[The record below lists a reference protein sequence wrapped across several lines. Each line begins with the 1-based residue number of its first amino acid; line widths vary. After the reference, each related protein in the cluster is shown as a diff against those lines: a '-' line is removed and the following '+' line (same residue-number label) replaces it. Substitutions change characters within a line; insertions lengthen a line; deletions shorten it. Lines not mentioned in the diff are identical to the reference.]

1 MEKVT
6 NWYEP
11 VPYADIK
18 NIIRDRV
25 TAMAREYIS
34 IGFFLRKVRDNEMYL
49 EDGYKDIHD
58 FAMNEFGMSKS
69 TVNHCIRINEQFSI
83 GGNSPDIEERCKD
96 FSKSQLQEMLYIPE
110 DKREDVTPGMTVKE
124 IRSLK
129 EDALD
134 VEPKV
139 VGGQIPG
146 QMNVYDYPDVVPE
159 QQGPEI
165 RKPSPEEEM
174 ILDAFA
180 KQLIRDEK
188 AYFRA
193 DYAARVLNVITAEE
207 QLKDYLGAYNRCW
220 YFWSGEEEYHINLF
234 DDYVQL
240 WLNKPNGHIGNFEWF
255 YLMAAVQSMWN
266 VVAMEEAEIVV
277 QARKDMLVFLTEAV
291 IEKYDLE
298 YEGLDD
304 FNSNVRDTLFAKMIK
319 FTYAS
324 TEWAAEFYSDISI
337 TSVLTGEEIE
347 VRYTWEEL
355 FEELERQG
363 EIGEAYAAEQILE
376 EGEADDEQQDQEENE
391 GQQVTAQL
399 LLEKEKGKLNQYLD
413 VYKDAA
419 SLPAFIEE
427 QKIIVAALAGMA
439 CDLEAAE
446 EQPDP
451 EQMELPDMKNNEQR
465 KAFLE
470 NYRSWSVWFRVPN
483 AQETYYRFDL
493 LNGDS
498 IVIREWLCESWRGEE
513 RCWTY
518 EYLLKPGYKYLDNC
532 RTNRTA
538 LIDYLRGLRRV

>member
-1 MEKVT
+1 MENVT
-6 NWYEP
+6 NWYDA

-25 TAMAREYIS
+25 TAMAREYIG

-83 GGNSPDIEERCKD
+83 DGNSPGIDERYKD

-110 DKREDVTPGMTVKE
+110 DKREDVTPDMTVKE
-124 IRSLK
+124 IRSMK
-129 EDALD
+129 EVPLD
-134 VEPKV
+134 VEPEV
-139 VGGQIPG
+139 VDEQIPG
-146 QMNVYDYPDVVPE
+146 QMNVYDYPDIVPE

-165 RKPSPEEEM
+165 RKPSPEEKE
-174 ILDAFA
+174 ILNTFA
-180 KQLIRDEK
+180 RKLIEDKK
-188 AYFRA
+188 AYFRK

-207 QLKDYLGAYNRCW
+207 QLKDNLGTYNRCW
-220 YFWSGEEEYHINLF
+220 YFWNGEEECHINLF
-234 DDYVQL
+234 DDYIQL
-240 WLNKPNGHIGNFEWF
+240 WGRSGCIGNFEWF

-266 VVAMEEAEIVV
+266 VVAMENAERTV

-291 IEKYDLE
+291 IEKCDLK
-298 YEGLDD
+298 YEGLGD

-319 FTYAS
+319 FTYAN
-324 TEWAAEFYSDISI
+324 TEWIAEFYSDISL
-337 TSVLTGEEIE
+337 TNALTGEEIE

-363 EIGEAYAAEQILE
+363 EIGEAYAAEQVLE

-427 QKIIVAALAGMA
+427 QKIIVAALAGMV

-446 EQPDP
+446 EPDP
-451 EQMELPDMKNNEQR
+451 EPMELPDMKNNEQR

-470 NYRSWSVWFRVPN
+470 NYRSWPVWFRVPN
-483 AQETYYRFDL
+483 AQEVYYRFDL
-493 LNGDS
+493 QNGDS
-498 IVIREWLCESWRGEE
+498 IVIREWMYESWKWKETHS
-513 RCWTY
+513 TY

-538 LIDYLRGLRRV
+538 LIDYLRGLRKV

>member
-1 MEKVT
+1 MENVT
-6 NWYEP
+6 NWYDT

-25 TAMAREYIS
+25 TAMAREYIG

-83 GGNSPDIEERCKD
+83 DGNSPGIDERYKD

-110 DKREDVTPGMTVKE
+110 DKREDVTPDMTVKE
-124 IRSLK
+124 IRSMK
-129 EDALD
+129 EVPLD
-134 VEPKV
+134 VEPEV
-139 VGGQIPG
+139 VDEQIPG
-146 QMNVYDYPDVVPE
+146 QMNVYDYPDIVPE

-165 RKPSPEEEM
+165 RKPSPEEKE
-174 ILDAFA
+174 ILNTFA
-180 KQLIRDEK
+180 RKLIEDKK
-188 AYFRA
+188 AYFRK

-207 QLKDYLGAYNRCW
+207 QLKDNLGTYNRCW
-220 YFWSGEEEYHINLF
+220 YFWNGEEECHINLF
-234 DDYVQL
+234 DDYIQL
-240 WLNKPNGHIGNFEWF
+240 WGRSGCIGNFEWF

-266 VVAMEEAEIVV
+266 VVAMENAERTV

-291 IEKYDLE
+291 IEKCDLK
-298 YEGLDD
+298 YEGLGD

-319 FTYAS
+319 FTYAN
-324 TEWAAEFYSDISI
+324 TEWIAEFYSDISL
-337 TSVLTGEEIE
+337 TNALTGEEIE

-363 EIGEAYAAEQILE
+363 EIGEAYAAEQVLE

-427 QKIIVAALAGMA
+427 QKIIVAALAGMV
-439 CDLEAAE
+439 CDLETE
-446 EQPDP
+446 EGP
-451 EQMELPDMKNNEQR
+451 EQEQTELPDMKNNEQR

-470 NYRSWSVWFRVPN
+470 NYRSWPVWFRVPN
-483 AQETYYRFDL
+483 AQEVYYRFDL
-493 LNGDS
+493 QNGDS
-498 IVIREWLCESWRGEE
+498 IVIREWMYESWKWKETHS
-513 RCWTY
+513 TY

-538 LIDYLRGLRRV
+538 LIDYLRGLRKV

>member
-1 MEKVT
+1 MENVT
-6 NWYEP
+6 NWYDA

-18 NIIRDRV
+18 NIIRDGV
-25 TAMAREYIS
+25 TVMAREYIG

-49 EDGYKDIHD
+49 EDGYKDVHD

-83 GGNSPDIEERCKD
+83 SGNSPDIDERYKD
-96 FSKSQLQEMLYIPE
+96 FSKSQLQEMLYISS
-110 DKREDVTPGMTVKE
+110 DKREDVTPDMTVKE
-124 IRSLK
+124 IRSMK
-129 EDALD
+129 EEPLD
-134 VEPKV
+134 VEPEV
-139 VGGQIPG
+139 VDEQIPG
-146 QMNVYDYPDVVPE
+146 QMNIYDYPDVVPE

-165 RKPSPEEEM
+165 RKPSPEEKM

-193 DYAARVLNVITAEE
+193 DFAARVLNVITAEE

-240 WLNKPNGHIGNFEWF
+240 WLDHPVGCIGNFEWF

-266 VVAMEEAEIVV
+266 VVAMEDAERNV
-277 QARKDMLVFLTEAV
+277 QIRKD
-291 IEKYDLE
+291 
-298 YEGLDD
+298 
-304 FNSNVRDTLFAKMIK
+304 
-319 FTYAS
+319 
-324 TEWAAEFYSDISI
+324 
-337 TSVLTGEEIE
+337 TGE
-347 VRYTWEEL
+347 
-355 FEELERQG
+355 
-363 EIGEAYAAEQILE
+363 ADAAEQVLE
-376 EGEADDEQQDQEENE
+376 EDEADDEQQDPEENE
-391 GQQVTAQL
+391 GQQVTVQL

-413 VYKDAA
+413 AYKDEK

-427 QKIIVAALAGMA
+427 QKIIVAALAGMV

-446 EQPDP
+446 EPDP
-451 EQMELPDMKNNEQR
+451 EPMELPDMKNNEQR

-470 NYRSWSVWFRVPN
+470 NYQSWPVWFRVPN

-493 LNGDS
+493 QNGDS
-498 IVIREWLCESWRGEE
+498 IVIREWMYDSWKWKGV
-513 RCWTY
+513 CSTY
-518 EYLLKPGYKYLDNC
+518 ENLLKPGYKYLENC

-538 LIDYLRGLRRV
+538 LIDYLRGLRKG

>member
-1 MEKVT
+1 MENVT
-6 NWYEP
+6 NWYDA

-25 TAMAREYIS
+25 TAMAREYIG

-83 GGNSPDIEERCKD
+83 DGNSPGIDERYKD

-110 DKREDVTPGMTVKE
+110 DKREDVTPDMTVKE
-124 IRSLK
+124 IRSMK
-129 EDALD
+129 EVPLD
-134 VEPKV
+134 VEPEV
-139 VGGQIPG
+139 VDEQIPG
-146 QMNVYDYPDVVPE
+146 QMNVYDYPDIVPE

-165 RKPSPEEEM
+165 RKPSPEEKE
-174 ILDAFA
+174 ILNTFA
-180 KQLIRDEK
+180 RKLIEDKK
-188 AYFRA
+188 AYFRK

-207 QLKDYLGAYNRCW
+207 QLKDNLGTYNRCW
-220 YFWSGEEEYHINLF
+220 YFWNGEEECHINLF
-234 DDYVQL
+234 DDYIQL
-240 WLNKPNGHIGNFEWF
+240 WGRSGCIGNFEWF

-266 VVAMEEAEIVV
+266 VVAMENAERTV

-291 IEKYDLE
+291 IEKCDLK
-298 YEGLDD
+298 YECLDD
-304 FNSNVRDTLFAKMIK
+304 FNSNIRDTLFAKMIK
-319 FTYAS
+319 FTYAN
-324 TEWAAEFYSDISI
+324 TEWIAEFYSDISL
-337 TSVLTGEEIE
+337 TNALTGEEIE

-363 EIGEAYAAEQILE
+363 DVGEAYAAEQVFDE
-376 EGEADDEQQDQEENE
+376 DEADDEQQEPEESE
-391 GQQVTAQL
+391 GQQVTVQL

-413 VYKDAA
+413 AYKNEA

-427 QKIIVAALAGMA
+427 QKIIVAALAGMV

-446 EQPDP
+446 EPDP
-451 EQMELPDMKNNEQR
+451 EPMELPDMKNNEQR

-470 NYRSWSVWFRVPN
+470 NYRSWPVWFRVPN
-483 AQETYYRFDL
+483 AQEVYYRFDL
-493 LNGDS
+493 QNGDS
-498 IVIREWLCESWRGEE
+498 IVIREWMYESWKWKETHS
-513 RCWTY
+513 TY

-538 LIDYLRGLRRV
+538 LIDYLRGLRKV

>member
-1 MEKVT
+1 MENVT
-6 NWYEP
+6 NWYDA

-25 TAMAREYIS
+25 TAMAREYIG

-83 GGNSPDIEERCKD
+83 DGNSPGIDERYKD

-110 DKREDVTPGMTVKE
+110 DKREDVTPDMTVKE
-124 IRSLK
+124 IRSMK
-129 EDALD
+129 EVPLD
-134 VEPKV
+134 VEPEV
-139 VGGQIPG
+139 VDEQIPG
-146 QMNVYDYPDVVPE
+146 QMNVYDYPDIVPE

-165 RKPSPEEEM
+165 RKPSPEEKE
-174 ILDAFA
+174 ILNTFA
-180 KQLIRDEK
+180 RKLIEDKK
-188 AYFRA
+188 AYFRK

-207 QLKDYLGAYNRCW
+207 QLKDNLGTYNRCW
-220 YFWSGEEEYHINLF
+220 YFWNGEEECHINLF
-234 DDYVQL
+234 DDYIQL
-240 WLNKPNGHIGNFEWF
+240 WGRSGCIGNFEWF

-266 VVAMEEAEIVV
+266 VVAMENAERTV
-277 QARKDMLVFLTEAV
+277 QARKDMLIFLTEAV
-291 IEKYDLE
+291 IEKCDLK
-298 YEGLDD
+298 YEGLGD

-319 FTYAS
+319 FTYAN
-324 TEWAAEFYSDISI
+324 TEWIAEFYSDISL
-337 TSVLTGEEIE
+337 TNALTGEEIE

-363 EIGEAYAAEQILE
+363 EIGEAYAAEQVLE

-427 QKIIVAALAGMA
+427 QKIIVAALAGMV

-446 EQPDP
+446 EPDP
-451 EQMELPDMKNNEQR
+451 EPMELPDMKNNEQR

-470 NYRSWSVWFRVPN
+470 NYRSWPVWFRVPN
-483 AQETYYRFDL
+483 AQEVYYRFDL
-493 LNGDS
+493 QNGDS
-498 IVIREWLCESWRGEE
+498 IVIREWMYESWKWKETHS
-513 RCWTY
+513 TY

-538 LIDYLRGLRRV
+538 LIDYLRGLRKV

>member
-1 MEKVT
+1 MENVT
-6 NWYEP
+6 NWYDA

-18 NIIRDRV
+18 NLIRDRV
-25 TAMAREYIS
+25 TAMAREYIG

-83 GGNSPDIEERCKD
+83 DGNSPGIDERYKD

-110 DKREDVTPGMTVKE
+110 DKREDVTPDMTVKE
-124 IRSLK
+124 IRSMK
-129 EDALD
+129 EVPLD
-134 VEPKV
+134 VEPEV
-139 VGGQIPG
+139 VDEQIPG

-193 DYAARVLNVITAEE
+193 DFAARVLNVITAEE

-363 EIGEAYAAEQILE
+363 EIGEAYAAEQVLE

-427 QKIIVAALAGMA
+427 QKIIVAALAGMV
-439 CDLEAAE
+439 CDLEAE
-446 EQPDP
+446 EEPDP
-451 EQMELPDMKNNEQR
+451 EPMELPDMKNNEQR

-470 NYRSWSVWFRVPN
+470 NYRSWPVWFRVPN
-483 AQETYYRFDL
+483 AQEIYYRFDL
-493 LNGDS
+493 QNGDS
-498 IVIREWLCESWRGEE
+498 IVIREWMYESWKWKETHS
-513 RCWTY
+513 TY

-538 LIDYLRGLRRV
+538 LIDYLRGLRKV

>member
-1 MEKVT
+1 MENVT
-6 NWYEP
+6 NWYDA

-18 NIIRDRV
+18 NIIRDGV
-25 TAMAREYIS
+25 TVMAREYIG

-49 EDGYKDIHD
+49 EDGYKDVHD

-83 GGNSPDIEERCKD
+83 SGNSPDIDERYKD
-96 FSKSQLQEMLYIPE
+96 FSKSQLQEMLYISS
-110 DKREDVTPGMTVKE
+110 DKREDVTPDMTVKE
-124 IRSLK
+124 IRSMK
-129 EDALD
+129 EEPLD
-134 VEPKV
+134 VEPEV
-139 VGGQIPG
+139 VDEQIPG
-146 QMNVYDYPDVVPE
+146 QMNIYDYPDVVPE

-165 RKPSPEEEM
+165 RKPSPEEKM

-193 DYAARVLNVITAEE
+193 DFAARVLNVITAEE

-240 WLNKPNGHIGNFEWF
+240 WLDHPVGCIGNFEWF

-266 VVAMEEAEIVV
+266 VVAMEDAERNV
-277 QARKDMLVFLTEAV
+277 QIRKD
-291 IEKYDLE
+291 
-298 YEGLDD
+298 
-304 FNSNVRDTLFAKMIK
+304 
-319 FTYAS
+319 
-324 TEWAAEFYSDISI
+324 
-337 TSVLTGEEIE
+337 TGE
-347 VRYTWEEL
+347 
-355 FEELERQG
+355 
-363 EIGEAYAAEQILE
+363 ADAAEQVLE
-376 EGEADDEQQDQEENE
+376 EDEADDEQQDPEENE
-391 GQQVTAQL
+391 GQQVTVQL

-413 VYKDAA
+413 AYKDEK

-427 QKIIVAALAGMA
+427 QKIIVAALAGMV

-446 EQPDP
+446 EPDP
-451 EQMELPDMKNNEQR
+451 EPMELPDMKNNEQR

-470 NYRSWSVWFRVPN
+470 NYQSWPVWFRVPN

-493 LNGDS
+493 QNGDS
-498 IVIREWLCESWRGEE
+498 IVIREWMYDSWKWKGV
-513 RCWTY
+513 CSTY
-518 EYLLKPGYKYLDNC
+518 EYLLKPGYKYLENC

-538 LIDYLRGLRRV
+538 LIDYLRGLRKG

>member
-1 MEKVT
+1 MENVT
-6 NWYEP
+6 NWYDT

-25 TAMAREYIS
+25 TAMAREYIG

-83 GGNSPDIEERCKD
+83 DGNSPGIDERYKD

-110 DKREDVTPGMTVKE
+110 DKREDVTPDMTVKE
-124 IRSLK
+124 IRSMK
-129 EDALD
+129 EVPLD
-134 VEPKV
+134 VEPEV
-139 VGGQIPG
+139 VDEQIPG
-146 QMNVYDYPDVVPE
+146 QMNVYDYPDIVPE

-165 RKPSPEEEM
+165 RKPSPEEKE
-174 ILDAFA
+174 ILNTFA
-180 KQLIRDEK
+180 RKLIEDKK
-188 AYFRA
+188 AYFRK
-193 DYAARVLNVITAEE
+193 DYAARVINVITAEE
-207 QLKDYLGAYNRCW
+207 QLKDNLGTYNRCW
-220 YFWSGEEEYHINLF
+220 YFWNGEEECHINLF
-234 DDYVQL
+234 DDYIQL
-240 WLNKPNGHIGNFEWF
+240 WGRSGCIGNFEWF

-266 VVAMEEAEIVV
+266 VVAMENAERTV

-291 IEKYDLE
+291 IEKCDLK
-298 YEGLDD
+298 YEGLGD

-319 FTYAS
+319 FTYAN
-324 TEWAAEFYSDISI
+324 TEWIAEFYSDISL
-337 TSVLTGEEIE
+337 TNALTGEEIE

-363 EIGEAYAAEQILE
+363 EIGEAYAAEQVLE

-427 QKIIVAALAGMA
+427 QKIIVAALAGMV
-439 CDLEAAE
+439 CDLETE
-446 EQPDP
+446 EGP
-451 EQMELPDMKNNEQR
+451 EQEQTELPDMKNNEQR

-470 NYRSWSVWFRVPN
+470 NYRSWPVWFRVPN
-483 AQETYYRFDL
+483 AQEVYYRFDL
-493 LNGDS
+493 QNGDS
-498 IVIREWLCESWRGEE
+498 IVIREWMYESWKWKETHS
-513 RCWTY
+513 TY

-538 LIDYLRGLRRV
+538 LIDYLRGLRKV

>member
-1 MEKVT
+1 MENVT
-6 NWYEP
+6 NWYDA

-25 TAMAREYIS
+25 TAMAREYIG
-34 IGFFLRKVRDNEMYL
+34 IGFFLRKVRDKEMYL

-83 GGNSPDIEERCKD
+83 DGNSPVIDERYKD

-110 DKREDVTPGMTVKE
+110 DKREDVTPDMTVKE
-124 IRSLK
+124 IRSMK
-129 EDALD
+129 EVTLD
-134 VEPKV
+134 VEPEV
-139 VGGQIPG
+139 VDEQIPG
-146 QMNVYDYPDVVPE
+146 QMNVYDYPDIVPE

-165 RKPSPEEEM
+165 RKPSPEEKE
-174 ILDAFA
+174 ILNTFA
-180 KQLIRDEK
+180 RKLIEDKK
-188 AYFRA
+188 AYFRE

-207 QLKDYLGAYNRCW
+207 QLKDNLGTYNRCW
-220 YFWSGEEEYHINLF
+220 YFWNGEEECHINLF
-234 DDYVQL
+234 DDYIQL
-240 WLNKPNGHIGNFEWF
+240 WGRSGCIGNFKWF

-266 VVAMEEAEIVV
+266 VVAMENAERTV

-319 FTYAS
+319 FTYVS
-324 TEWAAEFYSDISI
+324 TEWIAEFYSDISL
-337 TSVLTGEEIE
+337 TNALTGEEIE

-363 EIGEAYAAEQILE
+363 EIGEAYAVEQVLE
-376 EGEADDEQQDQEENE
+376 EGEADDEQQDQGENE

-427 QKIIVAALAGMA
+427 QKIIVAALAGMV

-446 EQPDP
+446 EPDP
-451 EQMELPDMKNNEQR
+451 EPMELPDMKNNEQR

-470 NYRSWSVWFRVPN
+470 NYRSWPVWFRVLN
-483 AQETYYRFDL
+483 AQEVYYRFDL
-493 LNGDS
+493 QNGDS
-498 IVIREWLCESWRGEE
+498 IVIREWMYESWKWKETHS
-513 RCWTY
+513 TY

-538 LIDYLRGLRRV
+538 LIDYLRGLRKV

>member
-1 MEKVT
+1 MENVT
-6 NWYEP
+6 NWYDA

-25 TAMAREYIS
+25 TAMAREYIG
-34 IGFFLRKVRDNEMYL
+34 IGFFLRKVRDKEMYL

-83 GGNSPDIEERCKD
+83 DGNSPVIDERYKD

-110 DKREDVTPGMTVKE
+110 DKREDVTPDMTVKE
-124 IRSLK
+124 IRSMK
-129 EDALD
+129 EVPLD
-134 VEPKV
+134 VEPEV
-139 VGGQIPG
+139 VDEQIPG
-146 QMNVYDYPDVVPE
+146 QMNVYDYPDIVPE

-165 RKPSPEEEM
+165 RKPSPEEKE
-174 ILDAFA
+174 ILNTFSR
-180 KQLIRDEK
+180 KLIEDKK
-188 AYFRA
+188 AYFRE

-207 QLKDYLGAYNRCW
+207 QLNDNLGTYNRCW
-220 YFWSGEEEYHINLF
+220 YFCNGEEECHINLF
-234 DDYVQL
+234 DDYIQL
-240 WLNKPNGHIGNFEWF
+240 WGRSGCIGNFEWF

-266 VVAMEEAEIVV
+266 VVAMENAERTV

-298 YEGLDD
+298 YEGLDN
-304 FNSNVRDTLFAKMIK
+304 FNDYVREMLFANTVK
-319 FTYAS
+319 FSYAN
-324 TEWAAEFYSDISI
+324 TEWIAEFYSDISI
-337 TSVLTGEEIE
+337 INALTGEEIE

-363 EIGEAYAAEQILE
+363 EIGEAYAAEQVFD
-376 EGEADDEQQDQEENE
+376 EGEADDEQQEPEKSE
-391 GQQVTAQL
+391 GQQVTVQL
-399 LLEKEKGKLNQYLD
+399 LLEKEKGKLNQYLNA
-413 VYKDAA
+413 YKDEA

-427 QKIIVAALAGMA
+427 QKIIVAALAGMV

-446 EQPDP
+446 EPDP
-451 EQMELPDMKNNEQR
+451 EPMELPDMKNSEQR

-470 NYRSWSVWFRVPN
+470 NYRSWPVWFRVPN
-483 AQETYYRFDL
+483 AQEVYYRFDL
-493 LNGDS
+493 QNGDS
-498 IVIREWLCESWRGEE
+498 IVIREWMYESWKWKETHS
-513 RCWTY
+513 TY

-538 LIDYLRGLRRV
+538 LIDYLRGLRKV

>member
-1 MEKVT
+1 MENVT
-6 NWYEP
+6 NWYDT

-25 TAMAREYIS
+25 TAMAREYIG

-83 GGNSPDIEERCKD
+83 DGNSPGIDERYKD

-110 DKREDVTPGMTVKE
+110 DKREDVTPDMTVKE
-124 IRSLK
+124 IRSMK
-129 EDALD
+129 EVPLD
-134 VEPKV
+134 VEPEV
-139 VGGQIPG
+139 VDEQIPG
-146 QMNVYDYPDVVPE
+146 QMNVYDYPDIVPE

-165 RKPSPEEEM
+165 RKPSPEEKE
-174 ILDAFA
+174 ILNTFA
-180 KQLIRDEK
+180 RKLIEDKK
-188 AYFRA
+188 AYFRK

-207 QLKDYLGAYNRCW
+207 QLKDNLGTYNRCW
-220 YFWSGEEEYHINLF
+220 YFWNGEEECHINLF
-234 DDYVQL
+234 DDYIQL
-240 WLNKPNGHIGNFEWF
+240 WGRSGCIGNFEWF

-266 VVAMEEAEIVV
+266 VVAMENAERTVR
-277 QARKDMLVFLTEAV
+277 ARKDMLVFLTEAV
-291 IEKYDLE
+291 IEKCDLK

-319 FTYAS
+319 FTYAN
-324 TEWAAEFYSDISI
+324 TEWIAEFYSDISI
-337 TSVLTGEEIE
+337 TNALTGKEIRI
-347 VRYTWEEL
+347 RYTWEDL
-355 FEELERQG
+355 FSELERQG
-363 EIGEAYAAEQILE
+363 DVGEAYAAEQVFDE
-376 EGEADDEQQDQEENE
+376 DEADDEQQEPEESE
-391 GQQVTAQL
+391 GQQVTVQL

-413 VYKDAA
+413 AYKNEA

-427 QKIIVAALAGMA
+427 QKIIVAALAGMV

-446 EQPDP
+446 EPDP
-451 EQMELPDMKNNEQR
+451 EPMELPDMKNNEQR

-470 NYRSWSVWFRVPN
+470 NYRSWPVWFRVPN
-483 AQETYYRFDL
+483 AQEVYYRFDL
-493 LNGDS
+493 QNGDS
-498 IVIREWLCESWRGEE
+498 IVIREWMYESWKWKETHS
-513 RCWTY
+513 TY

-538 LIDYLRGLRRV
+538 LIDYLRGLRKV

>member
-1 MEKVT
+1 MENVT
-6 NWYEP
+6 NWYDT

-25 TAMAREYIS
+25 TAMAREYIG

-83 GGNSPDIEERCKD
+83 DGNSPGIDERYKD
-96 FSKSQLQEMLYIPE
+96 FSKSQLQEMLYIPV
-110 DKREDVTPGMTVKE
+110 DKREDVTPDMTVKE
-124 IRSLK
+124 IRSMK
-129 EDALD
+129 EVPLD
-134 VEPKV
+134 VEPEV
-139 VGGQIPG
+139 VDEQIPG
-146 QMNVYDYPDVVPE
+146 QMNVYDYPDIVPE

-165 RKPSPEEEM
+165 RKPSPEEKE
-174 ILDAFA
+174 ILNTFA
-180 KQLIRDEK
+180 RKLIEDKK
-188 AYFRA
+188 AYFRE

-207 QLKDYLGAYNRCW
+207 QLKDNLGTYNRCW
-220 YFWSGEEEYHINLF
+220 YFWNGEEECHINLF
-234 DDYVQL
+234 DDYIQL
-240 WLNKPNGHIGNFEWF
+240 WGRSGCIGNFEWF

-266 VVAMEEAEIVV
+266 VVAMENAERTV

-319 FTYAS
+319 FTYVS
-324 TEWAAEFYSDISI
+324 TEWIAEFYSDISI
-337 TSVLTGEEIE
+337 INALTGEEIE

-363 EIGEAYAAEQILE
+363 DVGEAYAAEQVFDE
-376 EGEADDEQQDQEENE
+376 DEADDEQQEPEESE
-391 GQQVTAQL
+391 GQQVTVQL

-413 VYKDAA
+413 AYKNEA

-427 QKIIVAALAGMA
+427 QKIIVAALAGMV
-439 CDLEAAE
+439 CDLETE
-446 EQPDP
+446 EGP
-451 EQMELPDMKNNEQR
+451 EQEQTELPDMKNNEQR

-470 NYRSWSVWFRVPN
+470 NYRSWPVWFRVPN
-483 AQETYYRFDL
+483 AQEVYYRFDL
-493 LNGDS
+493 QNGDS
-498 IVIREWLCESWRGEE
+498 IVIREWMYESWKWKETHS
-513 RCWTY
+513 TY

-538 LIDYLRGLRRV
+538 LIDYLRGLRKV

>member
-1 MEKVT
+1 MENVT
-6 NWYEP
+6 NWYDA

-18 NIIRDRV
+18 NIIRDGV
-25 TAMAREYIS
+25 TVMAREYIG

-49 EDGYKDIHD
+49 EDGYKDVHD

-83 GGNSPDIEERCKD
+83 SGNSPDIDERYKD
-96 FSKSQLQEMLYIPE
+96 FSKSQLQEMLYISS
-110 DKREDVTPGMTVKE
+110 DKREDVTPDMTVKE
-124 IRSLK
+124 IRSMK
-129 EDALD
+129 EEPLD
-134 VEPKV
+134 VEPEV
-139 VGGQIPG
+139 VDEQIPG
-146 QMNVYDYPDVVPE
+146 QMNIYDYPDVVPE

-165 RKPSPEEEM
+165 RKPSPEEKM

-193 DYAARVLNVITAEE
+193 DFAARVLNVITAEE

-240 WLNKPNGHIGNFEWF
+240 WLDHPVGCIGNFEWF

-266 VVAMEEAEIVV
+266 VVAMEDAERNV
-277 QARKDMLVFLTEAV
+277 QIRKD
-291 IEKYDLE
+291 
-298 YEGLDD
+298 
-304 FNSNVRDTLFAKMIK
+304 
-319 FTYAS
+319 
-324 TEWAAEFYSDISI
+324 
-337 TSVLTGEEIE
+337 TGE
-347 VRYTWEEL
+347 
-355 FEELERQG
+355 
-363 EIGEAYAAEQILE
+363 ADAAEQVLE
-376 EGEADDEQQDQEENE
+376 EDEADDEQQDPEENE
-391 GQQVTAQL
+391 GQQVTVQL

-413 VYKDAA
+413 AYKDEK

-427 QKIIVAALAGMA
+427 QKIIVAALAGMV

-446 EQPDP
+446 EPDP
-451 EQMELPDMKNNEQR
+451 EPMELPDMKNNEQR

-470 NYRSWSVWFRVPN
+470 NYQSWPVWFRVPN

-493 LNGDS
+493 QNGDS
-498 IVIREWLCESWRGEE
+498 IVIREWMYDFWKWKGVCS
-513 RCWTY
+513 TY
-518 EYLLKPGYKYLDNC
+518 EYLLKPGYKYLENC

-538 LIDYLRGLRRV
+538 LIDYLRGLRKG

>member
-1 MEKVT
+1 MENVT
-6 NWYEP
+6 NWYDA

-25 TAMAREYIS
+25 TAMAREYIG

-49 EDGYKDIHD
+49 EDGYKDIHE

-83 GGNSPDIEERCKD
+83 SGNSPGIDERYKD
-96 FSKSQLQEMLYIPE
+96 FSKSQLQEMLYISA
-110 DKREDVTPGMTVKE
+110 DKREDVTPDMTVKE
-124 IRSLK
+124 IRSMK
-129 EDALD
+129 EEPLD
-134 VEPKV
+134 VESEV
-139 VGGQIPG
+139 VDEQIPG
-146 QMNVYDYPDVVPE
+146 QMTVYDYQDVVPE
-159 QQGPEI
+159 QQEPEI
-165 RKPSPEEEM
+165 RKPNPEEAM

-220 YFWSGEEEYHINLF
+220 YFWSSEKEYHINLF

-240 WLNKPNGHIGNFEWF
+240 WLNHPVGCIGNFEWF

-266 VVAMEEAEIVV
+266 VVAMEDAERNV
-277 QARKDMLVFLTEAV
+277 QIRKD
-291 IEKYDLE
+291 
-298 YEGLDD
+298 
-304 FNSNVRDTLFAKMIK
+304 
-319 FTYAS
+319 
-324 TEWAAEFYSDISI
+324 
-337 TSVLTGEEIE
+337 TGE
-347 VRYTWEEL
+347 
-355 FEELERQG
+355 
-363 EIGEAYAAEQILE
+363 ADAAEQVLE
-376 EGEADDEQQDQEENE
+376 EDEADDEQQDPEENE
-391 GQQVTAQL
+391 GQQVTVQL

-413 VYKDAA
+413 AYKDEK

-446 EQPDP
+446 EPDP
-451 EQMELPDMKNNEQR
+451 EEMELPDMKNNEQR
-465 KAFLE
+465 KEFLE
-470 NYRSWSVWFRVPN
+470 NYRSWPVWFKVPN

-493 LNGDS
+493 QNGDS

-513 RCWTY
+513 RRWTY

-538 LIDYLRGLRRV
+538 LIDYLRRLKMERVKHEK

>member
-1 MEKVT
+1 MENVT
-6 NWYEP
+6 NWYDA

-25 TAMAREYIS
+25 TAMAREYIG
-34 IGFFLRKVRDNEMYL
+34 IGFFLRKIRDNEMYL

-58 FAMNEFGMSKS
+58 FAMNEFEMSKS

-83 GGNSPDIEERCKD
+83 GGNSPDIEERYKD
-96 FSKSQLQEMLYIPE
+96 FSKSQLQEMLYISA
-110 DKREDVTPGMTVKE
+110 DKREDVTPDMTVKE
-124 IRSLK
+124 IRSMK
-129 EDALD
+129 EEPLD
-134 VEPKV
+134 VESEV
-139 VGGQIPG
+139 VDEQIPG
-146 QMNVYDYPDVVPE
+146 QMSVYDYPDVVPGQPE
-159 QQGPEI
+159 SEI
-165 RKPSPEEEM
+165 RKPSPEEKM

-266 VVAMEEAEIVV
+266 VVAMEDAERNV
-277 QARKDMLVFLTEAV
+277 QIRKD
-291 IEKYDLE
+291 
-298 YEGLDD
+298 
-304 FNSNVRDTLFAKMIK
+304 
-319 FTYAS
+319 
-324 TEWAAEFYSDISI
+324 
-337 TSVLTGEEIE
+337 TGE
-347 VRYTWEEL
+347 
-355 FEELERQG
+355 
-363 EIGEAYAAEQILE
+363 ADAAEQVLE
-376 EGEADDEQQDQEENE
+376 EDEADDEQQNPEENE
-391 GQQVTAQL
+391 GQQVTVQL

-413 VYKDAA
+413 AYKDEK

-446 EQPDP
+446 EPDP
-451 EQMELPDMKNNEQR
+451 EEMELPDMKNNEQR
-465 KAFLE
+465 KEFLE
-470 NYRSWSVWFRVPN
+470 NYRSWPVWFKVPN
-483 AQETYYRFDL
+483 AQEIYYRFDL
-493 LNGDS
+493 QNGDS

-513 RCWTY
+513 RRWTY

-538 LIDYLRGLRRV
+538 LIDYLRRLKMERVKHEK

>member
-1 MEKVT
+1 MENVT
-6 NWYEP
+6 NWYDA

-25 TAMAREYIS
+25 TAMAREYIG
-34 IGFFLRKVRDNEMYL
+34 IGFFLRKVRDKKMYL

-83 GGNSPDIEERCKD
+83 DGNSPVIDERYKD

-110 DKREDVTPGMTVKE
+110 DKREDVTPDMTVKE
-124 IRSLK
+124 IRSMK
-129 EDALD
+129 EVPLD
-134 VEPKV
+134 VEPEV
-139 VGGQIPG
+139 VDEQIPG
-146 QMNVYDYPDVVPE
+146 QMNVYDYPDIVPD

-165 RKPSPEEEM
+165 RKPSPEEKE
-174 ILDAFA
+174 ILNTFA
-180 KQLIRDEK
+180 RKLIKDKK
-188 AYFRA
+188 AYFRE

-207 QLKDYLGAYNRCW
+207 QLKDNLGTYNRCW
-220 YFWSGEEEYHINLF
+220 YFWNGEEECHINLF
-234 DDYVQL
+234 DDYIQL
-240 WLNKPNGHIGNFEWF
+240 WGRSGCIGNFEWF

-266 VVAMEEAEIVV
+266 VVAMENAERTV

-291 IEKYDLE
+291 IEKYDLK
-298 YEGLDD
+298 YETLDN
-304 FNSNVRDTLFAKMIK
+304 FNNDVREILFANTVR
-319 FTYAS
+319 FSYAN
-324 TEWAAEFYSDISI
+324 TEWIAEFYSDISF
-337 TSVLTGEEIE
+337 TNALTGEEIE

-363 EIGEAYAAEQILE
+363 EIGEAYAAEQVLE
-376 EGEADDEQQDQEENE
+376 EDEADDEQQEPEESE
-391 GQQVTAQL
+391 GQQVTVQL

-413 VYKDAA
+413 AYKNEA

-427 QKIIVAALAGMA
+427 QKIIVAALAGMV

-446 EQPDP
+446 EPDP
-451 EQMELPDMKNNEQR
+451 EPIELPDMKNNEQR

-470 NYRSWSVWFRVPN
+470 NYRSWPVWFRVPN
-483 AQETYYRFDL
+483 AQEVYYRFDL
-493 LNGDS
+493 QNGDS
-498 IVIREWLCESWRGEE
+498 IVIREWMYESWKWKGTHS
-513 RCWTY
+513 TY

-538 LIDYLRGLRRV
+538 LIEYLRGLRKV